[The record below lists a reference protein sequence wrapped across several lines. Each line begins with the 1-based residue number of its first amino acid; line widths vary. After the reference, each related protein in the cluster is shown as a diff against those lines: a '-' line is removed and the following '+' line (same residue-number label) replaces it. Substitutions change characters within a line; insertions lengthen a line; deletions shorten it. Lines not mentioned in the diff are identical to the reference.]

1 MHRNRLLSKLKEGL
15 IDMDFLTGKK
25 KSMSEKKKQ
34 PSDEPFV
41 LWKGDEE
48 DELTLRKGPQHVQAP
63 KMKPPGHAES
73 YNPAEE
79 YLPTEEELKAW
90 EDLDEVDRPY
100 GALVPQKFKNLRT
113 VGAYQHSVKE
123 RFERC
128 LDLYLAP
135 RMIKKRLNIDPE
147 SLVPKLPSPKDLKPF
162 PNAKCIVYST
172 ATSCKSMV
180 RAISVSPSGEYFA
193 SGSEDGYVRVWEVM
207 TGKMVREWG
216 LHKFANVED
225 SATETVVS
233 SVEWNP
239 NSAHHV
245 LLVGVGKAVVVIRT
259 DTGCRADEE
268 LTSALLEVGLKGG
281 GKLNPK
287 AEKACAWERAPGGG
301 EEGGGGGPAIV
312 IKLNSLVKSVRF
324 HKRGDYFVT
333 IASPQSGASSV
344 LIHQLSKGT
353 TQQPFSKSKGEAQT
367 ACFHPS
373 KPFLFVASQSYIRV
387 YHLVKQSLVKRL
399 VANVRMISSIDVHH
413 SGDHLVVGT
422 LDRRLLWFDLD
433 LGANP
438 YKTLKYHER
447 AIRGAKFHPRYPLMG
462 SCADDGN
469 VHIFHAT
476 VYSDLMRNPLVIP
489 VKVLRGA
496 HEITKK
502 IGVLAMEF
510 HPKQPW
516 VFTAGADGKIWL
528 FQDI

>member
-301 EEGGGGGPAIV
+301 GGGGG
-312 IKLNSLVKSVRF
+312 
-324 HKRGDYFVT
+324 G
-333 IASPQSGASSV
+333 GAC
-344 LIHQLSKGT
+344 HRDQ
-353 TQQPFSKSKGEAQT
+353 TQQPREKRKVPQKGRLLRDN
-367 ACFHPS
+367 CFPPVGGLERPDPPTL
-373 KPFLFVASQSYIRV
+373 KG
-387 YHLVKQSLVKRL
+387 
-399 VANVRMISSIDVHH
+399 HH
-413 SGDHLVVGT
+413 SAALQQEQG
-422 LDRRLLWFDLD
+422 
-433 LGANP
+433 
-438 YKTLKYHER
+438 
-447 AIRGAKFHPRYPLMG
+447 RGADCLLPPKQTFPVCCQPIVHTRLPFGQAIPGQKTGRQCPDDQQHRCTPQWRPPRRRYP
-462 SCADDGN
+462 
-469 VHIFHAT
+469 
-476 VYSDLMRNPLVIP
+476 R
-489 VKVLRGA
+489 
-496 HEITKK
+496 
-502 IGVLAMEF
+502 
-510 HPKQPW
+510 
-516 VFTAGADGKIWL
+516 
-528 FQDI
+528 